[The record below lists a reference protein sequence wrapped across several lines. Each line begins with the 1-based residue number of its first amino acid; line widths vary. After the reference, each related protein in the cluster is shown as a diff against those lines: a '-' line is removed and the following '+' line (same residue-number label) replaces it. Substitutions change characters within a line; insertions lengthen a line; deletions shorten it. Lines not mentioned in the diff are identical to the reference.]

1 MHYKKIS
8 ISLGKSLKG
17 EAWLFLVCAGS
28 LVRDFSVVGKRHWE
42 NERNFSVDIN
52 QGSRTELCKTFSDR
66 MGDCK
71 IAETWRLLR
80 CGLSYLCI
88 VWPFPYSCCASTSH
102 VHVSMRSNVLEDY
115 FFRKHMLQQQAEDRD
130 LSNPHKPKLCLI
142 LHALRICK
150 QI

>member
-1 MHYKKIS
+1 MILS
-8 ISLGKSLKG
+8 SLPVDKLD
-17 EAWLFLVCAGS
+17 AGGNGR
-28 LVRDFSVVGKRHWE
+28 VF
-42 NERNFSVDIN
+42 
-52 QGSRTELCKTFSDR
+52 TE
-66 MGDCK
+66 
-71 IAETWRLLR
+71 
-80 CGLSYLCI
+80 GLQLS
-88 VWPFPYSCCASTSH
+88 STSH